1 MVVKDKLAN
10 GVRIITETL
19 PESRSVS
26 MGIWILAG
34 SRNETNEK
42 QGISHLMEHMMFKGT
57 EKRTAKEIA
66 EAFDSIGGDVNAF
79 TSKEYTCIFATVLDQ
94 HADYAWEVLSD
105 MFLHSTFEE
114 EELEREK
121 KVIAEEIDMIED
133 TPDDIIHDYIHE
145 STFKNHPLEQ
155 SILGTK
161 DSLFQISRDD
171 LLNYREKYYTAE
183 RVVVSV
189 AGNLTT
195 SLSEKVSDSLIELRK
210 GAAVEGSFYSTFH
223 PSNTIVKKPSHQS
236 HFCLG
241 YPGLSMNDDKLYRM
255 SILENIL
262 GGSMSSRLFQQV
274 REEHGLAYS
283 IFSYHSTFMD
293 NGLLVIYGGTKPDQ
307 LTEME
312 EIIHSIVKDFTTTGI
327 SEREMRQTKEQLK
340 GQLILGLEHSS
351 SHMQKN
357 GRMELLGLPYQTP
370 DEIVQK
376 IEEVSL
382 ADVNLLAEQLLNT
395 EPSRALIQPENV

>member
-1 MVVKDKLAN
+1 MVIICVRIGEDWMVVKDKLAN

-145 STFKNHPLEQ
+145 STFKNHPL
-155 SILGTK
+155 
-161 DSLFQISRDD
+161 D
-171 LLNYREKYYTAE
+171 N
-183 RVVVSV
+183 
-189 AGNLTT
+189 
-195 SLSEKVSDSLIELRK
+195 
-210 GAAVEGSFYSTFH
+210 
-223 PSNTIVKKPSHQS
+223 PS
-236 HFCLG
+236 
-241 YPGLSMNDDKLYRM
+241 
-255 SILENIL
+255 
-262 GGSMSSRLFQQV
+262 
-274 REEHGLAYS
+274 
-283 IFSYHSTFMD
+283 
-293 NGLLVIYGGTKPDQ
+293 
-307 LTEME
+307 
-312 EIIHSIVKDFTTTGI
+312 
-327 SEREMRQTKEQLK
+327 
-340 GQLILGLEHSS
+340 
-351 SHMQKN
+351 
-357 GRMELLGLPYQTP
+357 
-370 DEIVQK
+370 
-376 IEEVSL
+376 
-382 ADVNLLAEQLLNT
+382 
-395 EPSRALIQPENV
+395 

>member
-195 SLSEKVSDSLIELRK
+195 SLSEKVSDSLIELPER
-210 GAAVEGSFYSTFH
+210 
-223 PSNTIVKKPSHQS
+223 
-236 HFCLG
+236 
-241 YPGLSMNDDKLYRM
+241 R
-255 SILENIL
+255 
-262 GGSMSSRLFQQV
+262 SS
-274 REEHGLAYS
+274 
-283 IFSYHSTFMD
+283 
-293 NGLLVIYGGTKPDQ
+293 
-307 LTEME
+307 
-312 EIIHSIVKDFTTTGI
+312 
-327 SEREMRQTKEQLK
+327 
-340 GQLILGLEHSS
+340 
-351 SHMQKN
+351 
-357 GRMELLGLPYQTP
+357 
-370 DEIVQK
+370 
-376 IEEVSL
+376 
-382 ADVNLLAEQLLNT
+382 
-395 EPSRALIQPENV
+395 